1 MSSAAQKM
9 KVEVKEMKK
18 ISSKKLEKAV
28 NVAETGLS
36 MAIIVVGYLTSHYIV
51 CRIWPT
57 EVAYFAKWI
66 CCLCGCGLG
75 MLAIALAMS
84 KRAKRTKEFLT
95 ELGVILALVTVYGV
109 VAARMGVDASSMIT
123 SLTLQ
128 LIVGAVVMIAMIG
141 CDEGANRIRRKLFGN
156 MAKIGDVWC
165 TFDELHY

>member
-1 MSSAAQKM
+1 
-9 KVEVKEMKK
+9 MKK

-51 CRIWPT
+51 CRIWPL
-57 EVAYFAKWI
+57 EVASFAKWI
-66 CCLCGCGLG
+66 CCICGCGLG
-75 MLAIALAMS
+75 LLGVMLAIS
-84 KRAKRTKEFLT
+84 KRDKRTKEILA
-95 ELGVILALVTVYGV
+95 ELVAILALVTVYGV